1 MILYIENPKDS
12 SNKLLE
18 LINESRKVAGYKMNI
33 QKSVAFLYANNEL
46 KEMAI
51 KKTIPFTI
59 AAKRIKY
66 LSINLT
72 KEVKDLYP
80 ENYKILKKEIE
91 DTNNW
96 KHILC
101 L

>member
-1 MILYIENPKDS
+1 
-12 SNKLLE
+12 
-18 LINESRKVAGYKMNI
+18 
-33 QKSVAFLYANNEL
+33 
-46 KEMAI
+46 MAI

-101 L
+101 LQIGRINITKMSIPHKAIYRFNEIPIKIPMSYFTELKQIFQKFI